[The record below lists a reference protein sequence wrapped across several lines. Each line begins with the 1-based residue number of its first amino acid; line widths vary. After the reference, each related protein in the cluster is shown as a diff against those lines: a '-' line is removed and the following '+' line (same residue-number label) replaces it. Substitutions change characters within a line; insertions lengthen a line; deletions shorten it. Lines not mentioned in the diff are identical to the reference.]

1 VDRPLAGQ
9 ANLLAA
15 ASSFC
20 LGVLL
25 PVALTPASKSSPLI
39 LSLSAALALA
49 AVVVSGHFGALKDR
63 VSDLATTPAASL
75 SLAMIVLMAASV
87 LWAHHPASSA
97 NQLVQ
102 FLIPL
107 LAGLVICLTFPLIA
121 PGGRLNWWLVGAAA
135 AGLIVALD
143 INSGLKLREVTGGRQ
158 VTYSYNRALVTLV
171 VLIWPLLA
179 LIVARQK
186 PWLAVC
192 LLAVVAGV
200 YAGES
205 QTAVLGL
212 VAGLAVFPMAWY
224 LPKLTRWIGV
234 VGVLAVLAA
243 SPFFGTLSSKAL
255 GAGFHK
261 TLEAAHSDDR
271 VKIWLSFEAA
281 TLKRPIF
288 GNGFGSTLNMQNAP
302 VAQEIAPERVT
313 LLGASHP
320 HNAFLQLW
328 AELGVVGAGLAAA
341 LFLLLFRA
349 IGRMPVLL
357 QPFVLT
363 WVAVASAIALV
374 SHGAWQAWWVAALA
388 ASAAGF
394 LAVARELQTH
404 PAPHSGQVV
413 NSSH

>member
-1 VDRPLAGQ
+1 MTVPFAGG

-15 ASSFC
+15 ASSFF
-20 LGVLL
+20 LGVVL

-39 LSLSAALALA
+39 LALSAALALG
-49 AVVVSGHFGALKDR
+49 AVVMAGQRAVLQHHVA
-63 VSDLATTPAASL
+63 DLMRTPAALL
-75 SLAMIVLMAASV
+75 SLAMIGLMAVSMI
-87 LWAHHPASSA
+87 WAHNPASSA
-97 NQLVQ
+97 NQLGQ

-107 LAGLVICLTFPLIA
+107 LAGIVLCLTFPLIA
-121 PGGRLNWWLVGAAA
+121 PEGRLNWWLVGAAA
-135 AGLIVALD
+135 AGLVVAID

-158 VTYSYNRALVTLV
+158 VTFSYNRALVTLV
-171 VLIWPLLA
+171 VLLWPLLA
-179 LIVARQK
+179 LIAARRK
-186 PWLAVC
+186 PWLALP

-200 YAGES
+200 FAGES

-212 VAGLAVFPMAWY
+212 AAGLAVFPVAWF
-224 LPKLTRWIGV
+224 LPRLTRF
-234 VGVLAVLAA
+234 VGTVAVLAVLAA
-243 SPFFGTLSSKAL
+243 SPVFGTLSSRLL

-261 TLEAAHSDDR
+261 TMEAAHTDDR
-271 VKIWLSFEAA
+271 VQIWLSFEAA
-281 TLKRPIF
+281 TLKRPIL

-302 VAQEIAPERVT
+302 VAREVPPERVT

-328 AELGVVGAGLAAA
+328 AELGLAGAALAAA

-349 IGRMPVLL
+349 IGRMPALL
-357 QPFVLT
+357 QPFMLT

-394 LAVARELQTH
+394 LAIARELRGTAQQSPSH
-404 PAPHSGQVV
+404 VV
-413 NSSH
+413 KDAL